1 MASGQLELLGGGAVP
16 AHNQT
21 GKFDII
27 NINSTVTL
35 NDDFSLFKE
44 TNMTIRSGDTLIING
59 DVTFSLGSILTV
71 ETGGV
76 LIINGD
82 VENNNNSDQIV
93 IDGLMDIDGNFEGGN
108 KSEITGTGVV
118 TGSGTFSL
126 TGGGSNAGTIFGV
139 GAGCTN
145 CSYPTSP
152 LPIELITFSGECK
165 KDKSYFSWSTSSEI
179 NNSHFILER
188 YNQENDDWIRL
199 KEIKGAGYSSSII
212 DYSIAVE
219 QQDGYFRLKQIDF
232 DGAFTY
238 SNPIV
243 LTCKVPELDYVISP
257 NPTLDNL
264 HLKINNNNSS
274 QYEVIITNL
283 AGQLVSSFK
292 MSNDY
297 NLDVSQLEIGIYNV
311 TIISDNQSK
320 VLRFV
325 KQ

>member
-1 MASGQLELLGGGAVP
+1 
-16 AHNQT
+16 
-21 GKFDII
+21 
-27 NINSTVTL
+27 VTL
-35 NDDFSLFKE
+35 NDNFSLKGG
-44 TNMTIRSGDTLIING
+44 TNMTVRSGDTLIING
-59 DVTFSLGSILTV
+59 DVIFSNNSILTV

-82 VENNNNSDQIV
+82 VENKNNSDQIV
-93 IDGLMDIDGNFEGGN
+93 INGLMDIDGNFEGGQG
-108 KSEITGTGVV
+108 SEINGSGIVTGTG
-118 TGSGTFSL
+118 TFTL
-126 TGGGSNAGTIFGV
+126 TGGGDPGTIMGI

-219 QQDGYFRLKQIDF
+219 QQGGYFRLKQIDF

-243 LTCKVPELDYVISP
+243 LTCKAPEIDYVISP

-311 TIISDNQSK
+311 TIISNNQSK